1 MIQFDKRPALLDR
14 PDNVSKCGILR
25 SACERVKMNRIIV
38 KAGQFLET

>member
-25 SACERVKMNRIIV
+25 NACEREDEPYHREG
-38 KAGQFLET
+38 GQFLET